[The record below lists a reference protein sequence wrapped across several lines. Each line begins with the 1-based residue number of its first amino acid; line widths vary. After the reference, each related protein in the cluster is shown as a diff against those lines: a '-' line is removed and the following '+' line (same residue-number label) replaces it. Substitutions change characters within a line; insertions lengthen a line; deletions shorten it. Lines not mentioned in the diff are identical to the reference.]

1 MISVNVLLPVS
12 STQGSKDN
20 VSAMLVKLPGA
31 VLGPES
37 NGGVDQIREK
47 RTGYAMNDI
56 DDTPAFTLTSAPNP
70 SAAAAAAL
78 AAALRQAASENPN
91 ELEISADS
99 AAFLEEVMRGIAS
112 DVALNAADLGDSDEE
127 ADDAAA
133 IRALEA
139 SEAAEEASNQSA
151 PVEEDNSPK

>member
-1 MISVNVLLPVS
+1 
-12 STQGSKDN
+12 
-20 VSAMLVKLPGA
+20 MLVKLPGA

-47 RTGYAMNDI
+47 RTGYALNDI

-139 SEAAEEASNQSA
+139 SEEAAEEASNQSA